1 ASNTSSS
8 RSLSEPRRRLAT
20 KEIAYN
26 ANDQTSPTNVN
37 LTTPKATTS
46 SPRSGSTTPTTTR
59 TGDDDARS
67 KMTWME
73 KQLESLTEL
82 VKELTRERASNEQQ
96 SPMTPP
102 IARMG
107 IHKGIVKQGSK
118 KKLFNHYN
126 TIE

>member
-1 ASNTSSS
+1 
-8 RSLSEPRRRLAT
+8 
-20 KEIAYN
+20 
-26 ANDQTSPTNVN
+26 
-37 LTTPKATTS
+37 
-46 SPRSGSTTPTTTR
+46 
-59 TGDDDARS
+59 
-67 KMTWME
+67 
-73 KQLESLTEL
+73 QLESLTEL

-107 IHKGIVKQGSK
+107 IHKGIVNQGSK